1 MMCIKIRFSN
11 ISESA
16 IFDVTRG
23 KKSVYTSAF
32 IHSREYISVTKTTPR
47 GADFTCLPHPF
58 ATDSVSSFGSVMHY
72 YNTLHGPRTHARD
85 V

>member
-16 IFDVTRG
+16 IFDETRG

-32 IHSREYISVTKTTPR
+32 INSRGYISVMKTTPR
-47 GADFTCLPHPF
+47 DVDVACLPHPF
-58 ATDSVSSFGSVMHY
+58 ATDSMSSFASVMHS
-72 YNTLHGPRTHARD
+72 YNTLHGPRTHAY
-85 V
+85 VV

>member
-1 MMCIKIRFSN
+1 MMRIKIRFSN
-11 ISESA
+11 TSESA

-32 IHSREYISVTKTTPR
+32 VNSLGYISVMKTTPR
-47 GADFTCLPHPF
+47 GADVACLPGPF
-58 ATDSVSSFGSVMHY
+58 ATDSMSSFASVMHS
-72 YNTLHGPRTHARD
+72 YNTLHGLRTHAHD

>member
-1 MMCIKIRFSN
+1 MCIKIRFSN

-16 IFDVTRG
+16 IFDVTRE

-32 IHSREYISVTKTTPR
+32 INSRGYISVMKTTPR
-47 GADFTCLPHPF
+47 GADVEWLPHPF
-58 ATDSVSSFGSVMHY
+58 ATDSMSSFASVMHS
-72 YNTLHGPRTHARD
+72 YNTLQGPRTHAHD